1 MIRLL
6 RPLREPLGTPLMM
19 PHHQLEKRILDH
31 WGAKD
36 SRSSFCKIRVQIC
49 RANTHEMRMRWIF
62 SSAWSQSG
70 HAGGWGSPR
79 LARRSAVQHQLLMDN
94 QTKNLHHKGAQL
106 LQICFQGANLML
118 PRKKALYAD
127 QLLYVPV
134 ILGFHKILCTSIIKN
149 ELLWVQHCHCIIKS
163 FESHTNKS
171 NAISFK
177 CWDRLLM
184 PLLPQN
190 FTRCL

>member
-1 MIRLL
+1 M
-6 RPLREPLGTPLMM
+6 ESGAVF
-19 PHHQLEKRILDH
+19 KGRIQV
-31 WGAKD
+31 
-36 SRSSFCKIRVQIC
+36 RSF
-49 RANTHEMRMRWIF
+49 F
-62 SSAWSQSG
+62 SSALYDYVS
-70 HAGGWGSPR
+70 
-79 LARRSAVQHQLLMDN
+79 LLMQVVQLFNSKWKLYLCRN
-94 QTKNLHHKGAQL
+94 QNREHKQLNRLL
-106 LQICFQGANLML
+106 LQRSEKAVNRML

-177 CWDRLLM
+177 CWDRLIM
-184 PLLPQN
+184 P
-190 FTRCL
+190 